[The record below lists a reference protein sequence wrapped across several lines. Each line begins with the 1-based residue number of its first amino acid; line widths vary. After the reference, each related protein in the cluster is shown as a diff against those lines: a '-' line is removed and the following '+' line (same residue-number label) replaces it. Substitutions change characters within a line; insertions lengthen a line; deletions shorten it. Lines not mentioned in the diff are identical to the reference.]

1 VVEPDQDV
9 RDDKTTLSQTG
20 SLVRKRHGRFQARG
34 VIVGEIADDR
44 FSARLCLP
52 EIAEPRAAADKRV
65 SPEPS
70 GFDRLEQEGC
80 TAFPAQPQVGAER
93 GDEIGG
99 DVGCDGY
106 LEILR

>member
-9 RDDKTTLSQTG
+9 RDDETTLTQTG
-20 SLVRKRHGRFQARG
+20 PFVRKRHGRFQARG

-44 FSARLCLP
+44 LSARLCLR

-70 GFDRLEQEGC
+70 AFDRLEQEGC

>member
-9 RDDKTTLSQTG
+9 RDDKTTLGQTRPF
-20 SLVRKRHGRFQARG
+20 VRKRHGRFQARG
-34 VIVGEIADDR
+34 VVVREIADDR
-44 FSARLCLP
+44 LSARLCLCK
-52 EIAEPRAAADKRV
+52 IAEPRAAADERM
-65 SPEPS
+65 SSEAAA
-70 GFDRLEQEGC
+70 FDRLEQEGC